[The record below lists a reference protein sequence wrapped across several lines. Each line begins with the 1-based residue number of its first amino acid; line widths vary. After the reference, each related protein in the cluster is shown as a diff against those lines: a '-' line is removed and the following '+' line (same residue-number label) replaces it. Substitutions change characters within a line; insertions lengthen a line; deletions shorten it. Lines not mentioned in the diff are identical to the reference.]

1 MSDDVDTK
9 RLDRQGRQQGLIV
22 EQLQRALLRISEAE
36 HDIEKIHARLDSHDD
51 QLDRQADR
59 MDVYGEI
66 LTRLEAARAHSRARP
81 NGAIGRASGRECVY
95 RFL

>member
-36 HDIEKIHARLDSHDD
+36 HDIEKIHARLDNHDD

-66 LTRLEAARAHSRARP
+66 LTRLEAARAQIAGELERA
-81 NGAIGRASGRECVY
+81 AIGGRGDESE
-95 RFL
+95 

>member
-66 LTRLEAARAHSRARP
+66 LTRLEAARAQIA
-81 NGAIGRASGRECVY
+81 GELEKAACGGRDDGQQQ
-95 RFL
+95 